1 VDNRALLTGVGLGA
15 ALAFILDPDRGA
27 RRRAL
32 VRDKAVR
39 GTHVTGE
46 ALNATARDLANRS
59 RGIVA
64 ATRGRW
70 FGEFVDD
77 DRLVARVRA
86 KLGRVCTHP
95 RAIDVDARDGEV
107 TLRGPILSNEVD
119 NVLGMSASVRGVNS
133 VVNGLEPHDSP
144 ERVPSLQG
152 EGRVA
157 GPSLDVFQSNRAPAT
172 RALVSAGALAAAGLA
187 MAAYARR

>member
-1 VDNRALLTGVGLGA
+1 VPTGSTGPCFRFGVVDRPEVEPGLTQM
-15 ALAFILDPDRGA
+15 
-27 RRRAL
+27 
-32 VRDKAVR
+32 KC
-39 GTHVTGE
+39 
-46 ALNATARDLANRS
+46 RS
-59 RGIVA
+59 LR
-64 ATRGRW
+64 
-70 FGEFVDD
+70 
-77 DRLVARVRA
+77 RLVERVRA

-152 EGRVA
+152 EGRLA